1 MQLTSPRHP
10 GKTFLVL
17 WMENRSENSKAYAQA
32 GKSALWVWSDGDATR
47 PPRTRR
53 EIALS
58 ENSKQKSSQ
67 KSQSFVGLL
76 LSLEFIPSNWQTG
89 NWQTG
94 QTASRLS
101 GHDWQC
107 RFGVEF
113 QTVCYAVAKDGC
125 RHSFPCENW
134 KLCFSFF
141 FYLLKL

>member
-1 MQLTSPRHP
+1 MKIVKLMRKLASWP
-10 GKTFLVL
+10 
-17 WMENRSENSKAYAQA
+17 SE
-32 GKSALWVWSDGDATR
+32 SDPGDAT

-89 NWQTG
+89 KLSNWQTGNWQTG

-107 RFGVEF
+107 RFEVEKNF
-113 QTVCYAVAKDGC
+113 
-125 RHSFPCENW
+125 
-134 KLCFSFF
+134 KLFVT
-141 FYLLKL
+141 LLLRMAADIHFLV